1 MHTGNSAI
9 SCDTSKA
16 YLMSCSSII
25 KGAVWRGVCFVGLVF
40 WFVFFSFSFWC
51 VCCYVVFFFLILGD
65 FRTKNWMMVVELL
78 FSLHRKME
86 CAFHCWILAGFS
98 TYDKSLICLF
108 LNWIR
113 KNAVRMIWMR
123 RTMKAFREKKATRRK
138 PALFFKTS
146 PNQKGNKGCEQRK
159 RQKMYVGAR

>member
-1 MHTGNSAI
+1 MHIGNSAI

-25 KGAVWRGVCFVGLVF
+25 KGVVWRVLLVWVFGLVF
-40 WFVFFSFSFWC
+40 FFLVC
-51 VCCYVVFFFLILGD
+51 VLLCFFLILGD
-65 FRTKNWMMVVELL
+65 FRTKNRMMVVELL

-98 TYDKSLICLF
+98 TYDKSLICPF

-113 KNAVRMIWMR
+113 KNAVRMIWVR

-138 PALFFKTS
+138 PALFFKSS
-146 PNQKGNKGCEQRK
+146 PNQKGNKGCEQHK